1 MNEKDKLFAAHYG
14 GELQKVSRILP
25 VKLRIEETELMILQ
39 ATIFSNT
46 EERPVDDVYQDLVKE
61 IAEYSKHFYNAGH
74 DDALFKARQISLDR
88 DKTTLIAIRLL
99 DILAIMGIRGGLRN
113 ILSPLF
119 RVAPDLIN
127 RMQKCYKD
135 RNGPKVSNGGLE
147 DDSTSGQ
154 TSAS

>member
-1 MNEKDKLFAAHYG
+1 MNE
-14 GELQKVSRILP
+14 P
-25 VKLRIEETELMILQ
+25 VKPGTQVMRDENALFLLQ
-39 ATIFSNT
+39 ADLILAGNKTPAT
-46 EERPVDDVYQDLVKE
+46 DLVKE
-61 IAEYSKHFYNAGH
+61 IAEYSKHFYSAGH

-88 DKTTLIAIRLL
+88 DKATLIAIRLL

-119 RVAPDLIN
+119 RVAPDLIG

-147 DDSTSGQ
+147 DGRTSGQ